1 MKRLI
6 TVAVLLA
13 CIVAACVVGQTVI
26 SDCGEKVGVL
36 LTEGVEAAQA
46 GDIEVARQKALE
58 AEKAFMQKEQWLDV
72 FVHRDLVENLGSQ
85 LARLSHLAEEETI
98 AEYRSEAASALV
110 MLTHVVNDER
120 PMMLN
125 IL

>member
-13 CIVAACVVGQTVI
+13 CIVASCVVGQTVI

-46 GDIEVARQKALE
+46 GDIEAARQKALE
-58 AEKAFMQKEQWLDV
+58 AENAFMQKEQWLDV

-85 LARLSHLAEEETI
+85 LALLSHLAEEETI
-98 AEYRSEAASALV
+98 AEYRSEAASAFV